1 MDTLGG
7 HCSAYQISKQSIPN
21 FHSLKALDSFFGI
34 VNIVLIF
41 IRVNFLSFQNN
52 VPVFLTSETSYILQ
66 SIRKAALAYS
76 CYHMGNRSSGGHKF
90 SLRVTS

>member
-7 HCSAYQISKQSIPN
+7 HFSAYQISKQSIPN

-34 VNIVLIF
+34 VNIVLIV

-66 SIRKAALAYS
+66 SIRKS
-76 CYHMGNRSSGGHKF
+76 RH
-90 SLRVTS
+90 